1 MIREKFEISDWLVFG
16 GSWGATLAL
25 IYAQKFPKH
34 VNSLLLRG
42 VFLMT
47 KPELQW
53 FYGGGAG
60 QFWPDVWKKFKD
72 PIPIDEQTNL
82 IKAYNKRLFSGN
94 IREEMEFGQHWSSW
108 ENALASITSDG
119 ISPRAPADYART
131 FARLENHYF
140 INNGFLEDKDAI
152 LSNVDKIEN
161 IPGYIVQG
169 RFDMICPPTSAFKLH
184 EKWPNAKITIVSQ
197 AGHAM
202 SEPGISSELVR
213 ITNELAS

>member
-1 MIREKFEISDWLVFG
+1 M
-16 GSWGATLAL
+16 
-25 IYAQKFPKH
+25 
-34 VNSLLLRG
+34 
-42 VFLMT
+42 
-47 KPELQW
+47 
-53 FYGGGAG
+53 
-60 QFWPDVWKKFKD
+60 
-72 PIPIDEQTNL
+72 
-82 IKAYNKRLFSGN
+82 
-94 IREEMEFGQHWSSW
+94 
-108 ENALASITSDG
+108 ASITSDG
-119 ISPRAPADYART
+119 ISSRAPADYART

-152 LSNVDKIEN
+152 LSNVDKIQN
-161 IPGYIVQG
+161 IPGNIVQG

>member
-1 MIREKFEISDWLVFG
+1 MVFG

-25 IYAQKFPKH
+25 IYAQKFPKR
-34 VNSLLLRG
+34 VNNLLLRG

-47 KPELQW
+47 APELEW

-72 PIPIDEQTNL
+72 PIPTDEQSDL

-94 IREEMEFGQHWSSW
+94 IREEMEFGQHWSAW
-108 ENALASITSDG
+108 ENALASIASDG
-119 ISPRAPADYART
+119 ISARAPADYART

-140 INNGFLEDKDAI
+140 INNGFLDDKDAI
-152 LSNVDKIEN
+152 LSNMDKIED
-161 IPGYIVQG
+161 IPGNIVQG
-169 RFDMICPPTSAFKLH
+169 RFDMICPPTSAFKLF
-184 EKWPNAKITIVSQ
+184 EKWPSAKIKIVPQ

-202 SEPGISSELVR
+202 SEPGISSELVQ
-213 ITNELAS
+213 ITNELVS